1 MLSRESL
8 NLISPG
14 DAPYNTYCVFSD
26 SRLASIN
33 DAAFATKI
41 SEKHNKY
48 SYHVAMY
55 YASMSDNRLYPLSVT
70 TNEQRP
76 TTRTIP
82 NVGGLIKT
90 GLMHISKAAN

>member
-1 MLSRESL
+1 MLSQEYL
-8 NLISPG
+8 NHISG
-14 DAPYNTYCVFSD
+14 WRDVQNILCFL
-26 SRLASIN
+26 RLASIN

-48 SYHVAMY
+48 SIHVAMY
-55 YASMSDNRLYPLSVT
+55 YASMNDNRLYPLSVT
-70 TNEQRP
+70 TKEQRP

-90 GLMHISKAAN
+90 GLMHISKPAN

>member
-1 MLSRESL
+1 
-8 NLISPG
+8 
-14 DAPYNTYCVFSD
+14 
-26 SRLASIN
+26 
-33 DAAFATKI
+33 
-41 SEKHNKY
+41 
-48 SYHVAMY
+48 
-55 YASMSDNRLYPLSVT
+55 MSDNRLYPLSAT